1 MFDFGDEVTI
11 ERYRIPWLIWI
22 QIVVLLLLMI
32 LLYGFILL
40 VLDLPETSSS
50 SSSSDSQ
57 LATTPVLNPTT
68 PLSSQVGEK
77 QSIRR
82 EIGMGRGTCTRTVSG
97 GESLEMEGSLIK
109 EPNEISL
116 HHPCHY
122 FRLAKLAFLKC
133 LGLDFLCSDNASIT
147 EQR

>member
-1 MFDFGDEVTI
+1 MVDMDPNSRPSTSHDSSL
-11 ERYRIPWLIWI
+11 RLH
-22 QIVVLLLLMI
+22 
-32 LLYGFILL
+32 LL

-50 SSSSDSQ
+50 DSQ
-57 LATTPVLNPTT
+57 LSIVPVFNRTA
-68 PLSSQVGEK
+68 PLSSQVVEK
-77 QSIRR
+77 QSIRG
-82 EIGMGRGTCTRTVSG
+82 EIGMGRGTCRRVVRGG
-97 GESLEMEGSLIK
+97 GEESVEMEGCSIM

-133 LGLDFLCSDNASIT
+133 LGLDFLCSDNA